1 MNDLYS
7 LHFRIADNCAVPE
20 LPGFVER
27 PDPSD
32 VIPLADCFIPGRGL
46 LMAGKNGIDFLG
58 INKSEDAIFIVR
70 GEHTEAVLN
79 SRSRLYP
86 GFPLYPAEVRKP
98 VKGVLLDLDGTCVK
112 SEALW
117 IAVIEDVTNLMR
129 EKNGLGPVEF
139 AGKDLPHVSGRTVPD
154 HLTYC
159 RDNYFPGG
167 RVSEAQQIY
176 TEVAER
182 EMRLF
187 SEGRGR
193 EDAFDP
199 VPGLKNILTGF
210 KEQGIK
216 IGLVTSGLYYKAYP
230 EIEQAF
236 VKLDMGRP
244 EDFFDAF
251 ITAGTL
257 TAKGRSGTM
266 GNGISKPW
274 PNIYFEAAQAMG
286 FSLKDR
292 EHFAGIGDSASD
304 VLAVRTMGLPFLGI
318 DDGNIAAGGLKSL
331 CTGFFQTL
339 QAAAD
344 NLLQS

>member
-1 MNDLYS
+1 MNDPYD
-7 LHFRIADNCAVPE
+7 LHFRIANNCASPN
-20 LPGFVER
+20 LPGFMER
-27 PDPSD
+27 PDPAD
-32 VIPLADCFIPGRGL
+32 VIPLIDCFVPGRGL
-46 LMAGKNGIDFLG
+46 LTTGKNGIDFLG
-58 INKSEDAIFIVR
+58 INKSEDAIFVVR
-70 GEHTEAVLN
+70 GEYTEAVLN
-79 SRSRLYP
+79 SKSQLYP
-86 GFPLYPAEVRKP
+86 GFPLCPAEIQKP

-117 IAVIEDVTNLMR
+117 IAVIEEVTNRMR
-129 EKNGLGPVEF
+129 ESIGLEPVVF
-139 AGKDLPHVSGRTVPD
+139 TGKDLPHVSGRTVPD

-159 RDNYFPGG
+159 RDSYFPGG
-167 RVSEAQQIY
+167 SVGEAQKIY

-187 SEGRGR
+187 AEGKGR

-236 VKLDMGRP
+236 AKLDMGRP

-292 EHFAGIGDSASD
+292 EHFVGIGDSASD
-304 VLAVRTMGLPFLGI
+304 ALAVRTMGAPFVGI

-331 CTGFFQTL
+331 CTRFFPTL

-344 NLLQS
+344 YLLE